1 MGTFEEQRRAPRVST
16 DFPLKYKDLQ
26 GTGDD
31 FRGTVSKNLSEGGV
45 RFRSDRFI
53 SLACRLIVELNL
65 PAMAKPIRAVSKIAW
80 IKKLPVGDD
89 YEVGNKFLEISRE
102 DKGHL
107 RDFVDLNTEKSQA

>member
-1 MGTFEEQRRAPRVST
+1 MGTFDEKRRAPRVPT
-16 DFPLKYKDLQ
+16 DFSLKYKELQ
-26 GTGDD
+26 GNAED
-31 FRGTVSKNLSEGGV
+31 FRGTVSKNISEGGV

-65 PAMAKPIRAVSKIAW
+65 PALAKPVRAVSKIAW

-102 DKGHL
+102 DKGHIKKY
-107 RDFVDLNTEKSQA
+107 VDVNQENIHT